1 MMMSGRAL
9 HRCGVAIK
17 LDFGG
22 ELQFRECYKST
33 SAEISAALTT
43 DREFDYGKR
52 VRAAGECC

>member
-1 MMMSGRAL
+1 MSWRAL
-9 HRCGVAIK
+9 HCCGVVIE

-22 ELQFRECYKST
+22 ELQLFRECYKST